1 MDKKEKQVQIP
12 LKTLLTALII
22 TDDLIN
28 NREIDMKQV
37 QELHNAINKKLD
49 AMEKRE
55 LYTKY
60 KTSQNKE
67 EQEKARLEYLNKAN
81 IHKDFRY

>member
-1 MDKKEKQVQIP
+1 MDEKEKKVQIP
-12 LKTLLTALII
+12 LKTLLTALIV

-28 NREIDMKQV
+28 NREFNMEQV
-37 QELHNAINKKLD
+37 QELHKAINKKLD

>member
-1 MDKKEKQVQIP
+1 MDEKEKKVQIP
-12 LKTLLTALII
+12 LKTLLTALIV

-28 NREIDMKQV
+28 GRDIDMEQV
-37 QELHNAINKKLD
+37 QELYKAINKKLD

-67 EQEKARLEYLNKAN
+67 EQEKARQQYLNKAN

>member
-1 MDKKEKQVQIP
+1 MDEKEKKVQIP
-12 LKTLLTALII
+12 LKTLLTALIV

-28 NREIDMKQV
+28 GRDIDIEQV
-37 QELHNAINKKLD
+37 KELHKVINQKLD

-60 KTSQNKE
+60 KVAPTE
-67 EQEKARLEYLNKAN
+67 EEREQARLKYLNKAN

>member
-1 MDKKEKQVQIP
+1 MDEKEKKVQIP
-12 LKTLLTALII
+12 LKTLLTALIV

-28 NREIDMKQV
+28 NRDIDMKQV
-37 QELHNAINKKLD
+37 KELHKVINQKLD
-49 AMEKRE
+49 AMEKRK
-55 LYTKY
+55 LYTTY

-67 EQEKARLEYLNKAN
+67 EQEKARIEYLNKAN

>member
-1 MDKKEKQVQIP
+1 MEEKEKQVQIP
-12 LKTLLTALII
+12 FKTLLIALIV

-28 NREIDMKQV
+28 NREIDIEQV
-37 QELHNAINKKLD
+37 QELHKAINKKLD

>member
-1 MDKKEKQVQIP
+1 MDEKEKKVQIP
-12 LKTLLTALII
+12 LKTLLTALIV

-28 NREIDMKQV
+28 NREIDMEQV
-37 QELHNAINKKLD
+37 QELHKAINKKLD

>member
-1 MDKKEKQVQIP
+1 MEEKEKQVQIP
-12 LKTLLTALII
+12 FKTLLIALIV

-28 NREIDMKQV
+28 NREIDMEQV
-37 QELHNAINKKLD
+37 QELHKAINKKLD

-67 EQEKARLEYLNKAN
+67 EQEKARQQYLNKAN